1 MFENIE
7 KVVLQA
13 QDVLFF
19 GSWNLLTQKL
29 IFIISLFTLS
39 NTTFFLK
46 ACDDSSRF
54 SFFAQSQYSCQL
66 TSTVPSQVALSLN
79 HSILSKLSIKSNF

>member
-19 GSWNLLTQKL
+19 GSWNLLTQK
-29 IFIISLFTLS
+29 FIISLFTLS
-39 NTTFFLK
+39 KTTFFLK
-46 ACDDSSRF
+46 ACDDSSHF
-54 SFFAQSQYSCQL
+54 SSFCAVSFPR
-66 TSTVPSQVALSLN
+66 TSAN
-79 HSILSKLSIKSNF
+79 

>member
-1 MFENIE
+1 MFKNIE
-7 KVVLQA
+7 KVVFQA

-19 GSWNLLTQKL
+19 GSRNLLTQKF

-39 NTTFFLK
+39 KTIFFLK

-54 SFFAQSQYSCQL
+54 SFFA
-66 TSTVPSQVALSLN
+66 
-79 HSILSKLSIKSNF
+79 F